1 MNYYVW
7 FFPFLMGYII
17 GSIIIGKNLRE
28 LIKIKNKYLYWGFI
42 MALPIASFVT
52 HSIFLAVL
60 IHALVFFIIKDIL
73 VLIFKDKLK
82 VFRKIY
88 AKGLLVI
95 LLALGLSIYGYYN
108 AYDIRVKEYTIATIK
123 PLQKDTTIV
132 FVSDL
137 HIGTINIDYELNY
150 LVEEVNK
157 IKPDIVI
164 IGGDLFDEYTS
175 KSEKEKTI
183 HKINE
188 LEQDVYLIE
197 GNHDMFTEDDKEM
210 FEGSH
215 IRLLEDESVLIDNN
229 YYLVGRLDKRRRTRK
244 TYQEL
249 TKDLD
254 RNKPVIVLEHEPYIN
269 DLKKETI
276 DLQLTGHTHN
286 GQLFPGN
293 LFLKYGRYNYHN
305 SKMIVSSGLGVWNI
319 PVRTAGHSEIVK
331 INLVSA

>member
-7 FFPFLMGYII
+7 FFPFFVGYII

-28 LIKIKNKYLYWGFI
+28 LIKIKNKYIYWGFI
-42 MALPIASFVT
+42 MALPIASFFT

-82 VFRKIY
+82 IFSKIY

-108 AYDIRVKEYTIATIK
+108 AYDLRVKEYTIETIK
-123 PLQKDTTIV
+123 PLQKNTTIV

-137 HIGTINIDYELNY
+137 HIGTINLDYELDY
-150 LVEEVNK
+150 LIDEVNK
-157 IKPDIVI
+157 INPGIVI

-175 KSEKEKTI
+175 NEEKERTI
-183 HKINE
+183 RKINE

-197 GNHDMFTEDDKEM
+197 GNHDMFTVDDKEM
-210 FEGSH
+210 FEGSN
-215 IRLLEDESVLIDNN
+215 IRVLEDESVLVDNN
-229 YYLVGRLDKRRRTRK
+229 YYLVGRLDKRRKDKK

-249 TKDLD
+249 VRNLDL
-254 RNKPVIVLEHEPYIN
+254 NKPVIVLEHEPYIK
-269 DLKKETI
+269 DLKNENI

-293 LFLKYGRYNYHN
+293 LFLKYGRYNYDN

-319 PVRTAGHSEIVK
+319 PIRTAGHSEIVH